1 MELKKALTLRLSFND
16 LDGSI
21 RVDEN
26 DYICLNDLAAY
37 YPHKKLHKWKE
48 NQSTKDFI
56 DILDQDLNNPNSG
69 YLKSSLLSKRG
80 KYGGGTYAQ
89 YDLAMKFAMWL
100 SPELEL
106 LVIRAFRMG
115 TQRKLDWNIQR
126 ILAANNY
133 KMMSQSIANDHDP
146 AKHYHYSNEAKML
159 NGIVFGN
166 RDSNQRD
173 TATELQLDS
182 IAWLESTNATL
193 IDIDMDYQD
202 RKIKLNELFVKK
214 YLTTSLLSE

>member
-1 MELKKALTLRLSFND
+1 
-16 LDGSI
+16 
-21 RVDEN
+21 
-26 DYICLNDLAAY
+26 
-37 YPHKKLHKWKE
+37 
-48 NQSTKDFI
+48 
-56 DILDQDLNNPNSG
+56 
-69 YLKSSLLSKRG
+69 
-80 KYGGGTYAQ
+80 
-89 YDLAMKFAMWL
+89 
-100 SPELEL
+100 
-106 LVIRAFRMG
+106 
-115 TQRKLDWNIQR
+115 
-126 ILAANNY
+126 
-133 KMMSQSIANDHDP
+133 
-146 AKHYHYSNEAKML
+146 ML